1 MEAYLRYGSALVR
14 KAERI
19 LRNRDDARDVVQAL
33 FVELLQRGETSFEL
47 PYLYRAVTNR
57 CLNLLRDRSTHAR
70 LLEHSDAAL
79 VLPARTNCE
88 DRAIDLDL
96 LLKLSHALDA
106 EQLELLVYRY
116 VDDFSQEEIAEVM
129 GKSRKTIGKYLAA
142 VEAVVAGIAA
152 SEEGAP

>member
-1 MEAYLRYGSALVR
+1 MEAYLRYGAALVR

-19 LRNRDDARDVVQAL
+19 LRNRDDALDVVQAL

-70 LLEHSDAAL
+70 LLEHSDGAL
-79 VLPARTNCE
+79 VLPARTSCE
-88 DRAIDLDL
+88 ERAIDLDL
-96 LLKLSHALDA
+96 LLRLSRMLES

-116 VDDFSQEEIAEVM
+116 VDDLSQEEIAELM
-129 GKSRKTIGKYLAA
+129 GKSRKTIGKHLAA
-142 VEAVVAGIAA
+142 VAAVVANVAA

>member
-70 LLEHSDAAL
+70 LLKHSDAAL

-88 DRAIDLDL
+88 DRVIELDL
-96 LLKLSHALDA
+96 LFKLSHALDA

-142 VEAVVAGIAA
+142 VETVVAGIAA

>member
-1 MEAYLRYGSALVR
+1 MDAYLRYGAALVR

-19 LRNRDDARDVVQAL
+19 LRDREDARDVVQAL
-33 FVELLQRGETSFEL
+33 FVELLQRGESAFAL

-57 CLNLLRDRSTHAR
+57 CLNLLRDRSTQAR
-70 LLEHSDAAL
+70 LLEHGGGAL

-88 DRAIDLDL
+88 DLAVDLDL
-96 LLKLSHALDA
+96 LIRLSRTLER

-116 VDDFSQEEIAEVM
+116 LDDLSQAEIAEVM
-129 GKSRKTIGKYLAA
+129 GKSRRTIGKYLAA
-142 VEAVVAGIAA
+142 LDTVVAQLAA